1 VVRINFF
8 QNIAKY
14 QDYVTQITIL
24 FQEFIKGFFLG
35 IFIHIHLIA
44 AIAWIG
50 GSIFM
55 FVLGVT
61 LLDKEKQK
69 QVYPHIGPI
78 FGYFEVV
85 SLVVLLGTG
94 LVMIINN
101 GLYDLLFTDD
111 NSLIVETLRKKLFI
125 VLIIVIAT
133 VIHFIIAFKTNT
145 KERTKLQN
153 FISRGSSL
161 VIFFLNLFVLHYAIM
176 IRSML

>member
-1 VVRINFF
+1 
-8 QNIAKY
+8 
-14 QDYVTQITIL
+14 
-24 FQEFIKGFFLG
+24 LG
-35 IFIHIHLIA
+35 LFIHIHLIA

-69 QVYPHIGPI
+69 QVYPQIGPI
-78 FGYFEVV
+78 FGYFELV
-85 SLVVLLGTG
+85 SIVILLLTG
-94 LVMIINN
+94 LVMIVDN
-101 GLYDLLFTDD
+101 GLYHMLLTDD
-111 NSLIVETLRKKLFI
+111 DNIIVQTLRTK
-125 VLIIVIAT
+125 LIIVAIIIVAT
-133 VIHFIIAFKTNT
+133 IIHFFIAFRTNG

-161 VIFFLNLFVLHYAIM
+161 LIFFLNLFVLHYAIM